1 MLSPSRLALASV
13 VLFVCA
19 PSALAAVTPA
29 QPFPTNLQTV
39 EDANQATG
47 LRVSLPLPDCAA
59 RPSDCEDVAVL
70 NTLDGFSLQP
80 RLSIPFSGAVDLA
93 TVSSDTV
100 FLVAGPPPETLNF
113 IP

>member
-1 MLSPSRLALASV
+1 MKRSLAPCFFRHEYGRLVAMIARRV
-13 VLFVCA
+13 GVRH
-19 PSALAAVTPA
+19 
-29 QPFPTNLQTV
+29 LQTV

-80 RLSIPFSGAVDLA
+80 RLSIPFSGAVELA